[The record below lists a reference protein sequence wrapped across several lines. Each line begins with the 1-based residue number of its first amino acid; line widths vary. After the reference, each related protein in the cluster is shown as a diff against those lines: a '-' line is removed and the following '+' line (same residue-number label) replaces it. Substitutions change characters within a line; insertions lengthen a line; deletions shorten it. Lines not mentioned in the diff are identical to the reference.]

1 MSLVKN
7 SDDLLVAAAKQCQL
21 DDGTLPKGSD
31 LGDAA
36 SFRLDSGFVQAR
48 GSTEVFY
55 SLIGCPLDE
64 FWAKL

>member
-36 SFRLDSGFVQAR
+36 SFRLDSGFAQ
-48 GSTEVFY
+48 G
-55 SLIGCPLDE
+55 
-64 FWAKL
+64 